1 MEAQS
6 ETDSKFFSNMFGQK
20 YVDTKKVEE
29 ISVRAP
35 SKERPF
41 VLKSIKKKGNY
52 TTTSYI

>member
-1 MEAQS
+1 MNSFMEAQS

-41 VLKSIKKKGNY
+41 VLK
-52 TTTSYI
+52 